1 MLNVRLTRIIGRF
14 DSDGTPTDM
23 EGGLLNQGV
32 LLMLVG
38 MGTVFVFLT
47 LLVLAMSIL
56 SRAVMKFSP
65 PPVAVDGPTADEIV
79 AITAA
84 VEHHRRSGRA

>member
-14 DSDGTPTDM
+14 DNGGGPTDM
-23 EGGLLNQGV
+23 DGSLLNQGF

-47 LLVLAMSIL
+47 LLVAAMSVL
-56 SRAVMKFSP
+56 SRVVMKFSLP
-65 PPVAVDGPTADEIV
+65 PALDGPSADEIA

-84 VEHHRRSGRA
+84 VEHHRRSGRV

>member
-1 MLNVRLTRIIGRF
+1 M
-14 DSDGTPTDM
+14 DGS
-23 EGGLLNQGV
+23 LLNQGI

-47 LLVLAMSIL
+47 LLVIAMSTL
-56 SRAVMKFSP
+56 SSVVTRLSP
-65 PPVAVDGPTADEIV
+65 PAPALDGPSADELA

-84 VEHHRRSGRA
+84 VEHHRRSTQV

>member
-14 DSDGTPTDM
+14 DSGGVPTDM
-23 EGGLLNQGV
+23 EGSLLNQGV

-47 LLVLAMSIL
+47 LLVAAMSVL
-56 SRAVMKFSP
+56 SRVVMKFSP
-65 PPVAVDGPTADEIV
+65 PPVLDGPSADEIV

-84 VEHHRRSGRA
+84 VEHHRRSGQV

>member
-1 MLNVRLTRIIGRF
+1 MLNVRLTRIIGRL
-14 DSDGTPTDM
+14 DCGGNSADM
-23 EGGLLNQGV
+23 EGSLLNQGV

-47 LLVLAMSIL
+47 LLVAAMSAL
-56 SRAVMKFSP
+56 SAVVMRFSP
-65 PPVAVDGPTADEIV
+65 PAPALDGPSADELA

-84 VEHHRRSGRA
+84 VEHHRRSG